1 MTPKQE
7 KSFHA
12 DERGAALITMLLIS
26 LLLLTAGGALIATT
40 TMSAVNSV
48 DSSAETQAYY
58 AAEAGNQAV
67 LNILRGNAAPSPLFV
82 SNPSGSVADENKMN
96 FRRAVTLST
105 SNRSSDPLTAD
116 FPARLSRWLGY
127 NYTSTGSA
135 YADKVAITANYT
147 PATGMAFNAILSDPD
162 NSAQVTFSTS
172 GILSTWASNTHQY
185 GLANNRFTLTY
196 QAQSSTSISNTGTST
211 FGYFTLTSL
220 GTGCNSGG
228 CSLIN
233 EPFTLTVTQTTPWPV
248 TVTLNCTLSGTF
260 TSSSSFVS
268 VTFPTQTNSLL
279 GAEYV
284 RSANPVNTNSS
295 TPISV
300 SITAPDPNRLV
311 ATVNGFGP
319 RSAKKQMQMLLSRFA
334 FDFSAPSTITL
345 RSADDN
351 SLATFNAGS
360 SVQYQYSGLDH
371 AGGPN
376 LSAFGVTSTPD
387 YLYLT
392 GLTLPPG
399 QVAGSPSP
407 IQQVPISSLPSWLQ
421 TADAARA
428 FITQMRSTA
437 QNENRYFTPASPPP
451 DFGTTSHPV
460 LTFVDGDIDLPPAGG
475 SGLLIVTGIFSLRG
489 SSDFKGVVLVLGA
502 GQLLRDGGGNGN
514 SLGAAAIAR
523 FGSSGNFLAPTFISS
538 GSGTSAIQYDS
549 DWVRKTLA
557 SAGPRVMAVSEF

>member
-67 LNILRGNAAPSPLFV
+67 LNLLRGNAAPSPLFV
-82 SNPSGSVADENKMN
+82 TNPSGGVAEENKIN

-105 SNRSSDPLTAD
+105 SNLSSDPLTTD

-127 NYTSTGSA
+127 NYTSAGSA
-135 YADKVAITANYT
+135 YADRVALTANYT
-147 PATGMAFNAILSDPD
+147 PVTGMAFNATLSDPD

-172 GILSTWASNTHQY
+172 GILTTWASNTHQY

-211 FGYFTLTSL
+211 FGLFTLSSL

-228 CSLIN
+228 CSLTN

-268 VTFPTQTNSLL
+268 VTFPTQTNSLQ

-300 SITAPDPNRLV
+300 TITAPDPNRLV
-311 ATVNGFGP
+311 ATINGFGP

-360 SVQYQYSGLDH
+360 SAQYQYSGFDH

-392 GLTLPPG
+392 GLTLPAG

-407 IQQVPISSLPSWLQ
+407 IQQVPIANLPSWLQ

-428 FITQMRSTA
+428 FVDQMRSSA

-538 GSGTSAIQYDS
+538 GSGTSSIQYDS